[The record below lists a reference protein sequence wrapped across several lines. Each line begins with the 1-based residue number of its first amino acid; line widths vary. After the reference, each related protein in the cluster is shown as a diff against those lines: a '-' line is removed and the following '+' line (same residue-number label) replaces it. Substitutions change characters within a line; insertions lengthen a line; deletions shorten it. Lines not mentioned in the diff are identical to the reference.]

1 MSDENEIIPAE
12 NAVIETIDPTQ
23 ELISTNFK
31 IVSISDVPSLGA
43 IGSAIHNFVGSQ
55 SKVGGEG
62 IYKVTFPGGFD
73 GTLSKFKNENAFL
86 GSGIS
91 NEKMAQARLTQ
102 VHFDPTQMFI
112 AFALMGIQY
121 QLGEIQATQQ
131 EILNFLANQEESKL
145 KGYLTTLNDAIEECQ
160 INWNN
165 KDFVEQ
171 KKKEISQIKTGVN
184 SSENFYKKEIEDI
197 LSTPNLPHTMSKANK
212 VIQKLIRDIRDYH
225 LAFYVKNYTMY
236 FETILTENFSKE
248 NLGLISDRFQKNTD
262 DYLQLIKHTKDWIS
276 DYLGSSIDY
285 AFGRVYRWAD
295 SVCEKAS
302 HKIPADVDKIYTN
315 DKEKYVS
322 KETQMERIEQDE
334 DPGITMFSKSMFKI
348 ETLHDRQVV
357 FYVEGDNVYLPEDTL
372 GIERSEGDK

>member
-31 IVSISDVPSLGA
+31 TVSISDVPSLGA

-145 KGYLTTLNDAIEECQ
+145 KGYLTTLNDAIEE
-160 INWNN
+160 
-165 KDFVEQ
+165 
-171 KKKEISQIKTGVN
+171 
-184 SSENFYKKEIEDI
+184 
-197 LSTPNLPHTMSKANK
+197 
-212 VIQKLIRDIRDYH
+212 
-225 LAFYVKNYTMY
+225 
-236 FETILTENFSKE
+236 
-248 NLGLISDRFQKNTD
+248 
-262 DYLQLIKHTKDWIS
+262 
-276 DYLGSSIDY
+276 
-285 AFGRVYRWAD
+285 
-295 SVCEKAS
+295 
-302 HKIPADVDKIYTN
+302 
-315 DKEKYVS
+315 
-322 KETQMERIEQDE
+322 
-334 DPGITMFSKSMFKI
+334 
-348 ETLHDRQVV
+348 
-357 FYVEGDNVYLPEDTL
+357 
-372 GIERSEGDK
+372 